1 MNTPQRLDWKT
12 GLLAVASTLL
22 LVVDYYFVLLPE
34 KHLQRFLLFFIIPAA
49 LIALIWRA
57 SPLEFGLRLGDWRW
71 GLLAFALMSLGSAPA
86 LWWFG
91 RTDLQVQGYYS
102 NPLNWQAISEIVIEM
117 FAWEFFLR
125 GWLLFGYGRR
135 FGVNAIWMQMV
146 PFALFHIG
154 KPGAETLSTVFTGL
168 LFGWIAWR
176 SRSFLYPVLIHCF
189 ISIFILMVTNG
200 LLG

>member
-1 MNTPQRLDWKT
+1 MATAQRLDWKT
-12 GLLAVASTLL
+12 ALLATASTLL
-22 LVVDYYFVLLPE
+22 LLVDYYCVLLPE
-34 KHLQRFLLFFIIPAA
+34 KHLQRFLLFFVIPAA
-49 LIALIWRA
+49 LIALIWRQ
-57 SPLEFGLRLGDWRW
+57 SPISFGLRLGDWRW
-71 GLLAFALMSLGSAPA
+71 GILAVALMVLVSAPA

-91 RTDLQVQGYYS
+91 RMDPQVQVYYS
-102 NPLNWQAISEIVIEM
+102 NPLGRQAIGEIAIEM

-125 GWLLFGYGRR
+125 GWLLFGFGRR

-146 PFALFHIG
+146 PFALYHIG
-154 KPGAETLSTVFTGL
+154 KPGAETFSTVFTGL

-176 SRSFLYPVLIHCF
+176 SRSVLYPILIHCF

>member
-1 MNTPQRLDWKT
+1 MATKERLDWKT
-12 GLLAVASTLL
+12 GFLALASTLL
-22 LVVDYYFVLLPE
+22 LMVDYYFTLLPD
-34 KHLQRFLLFFIIPAA
+34 KHIQRFLLFFIIPAA
-49 LIALIWRA
+49 LIALIWRQ
-57 SPLEFGLRLGDWRW
+57 SPIGFGLRLGDWRW
-71 GLLAFALMSLGSAPA
+71 GVLAAALMALASAPL

-91 RTDLQVQGYYS
+91 SMDPQVAGYYS
-102 NPLNWQAISEIVIEM
+102 NPLGWQAISEIAIEM

-146 PFALFHIG
+146 PFALYHIG
-154 KPGAETLSTVFTGL
+154 KPGAEALSTIFTGV

-176 SRSFLYPVLIHCF
+176 SRSVIYPILIHCF

-200 LLG
+200 MLG

>member
-1 MNTPQRLDWKT
+1 MDTAQRFDWKT
-12 GLLAVASTLL
+12 ALLAAASTLL
-22 LVVDYYFVLLPE
+22 LLVDYYCVLLPE
-34 KHLQRFLLFFIIPAA
+34 KHIQRFLLFFVIPAV
-49 LIALIWRA
+49 LIALIWRQ
-57 SPLEFGLRLGDWRW
+57 SPIAFGLRLGDWRW
-71 GLLAFALMSLGSAPA
+71 GILAAALMVLVSAPA

-91 RTDLQVQGYYS
+91 RMDPQVQVYYS
-102 NPLNWQAISEIVIEM
+102 NPLGRQAIGEIVIEM

-146 PFALFHIG
+146 PFALYHIG
-154 KPGAETLSTVFTGL
+154 KPGTETFSTVFTGL

-176 SRSFLYPVLIHCF
+176 SRSVLYPILIHCF